1 MASNYTRGEMDI
13 TEQRSMYVGVIRAGV
28 SCTLVTAYSLVFL
41 TLAFATG
48 MGWFTSLGFALATG
62 AIGGVAM
69 KQGPWYWLTTAV
81 LTVITAIVGL
91 AIAVFTG

>member
-13 TEQRSMYVGVIRAGV
+13 TEQRGMYVGVIKAGV

-41 TLAFATG
+41 SFAFAAGT
-48 MGWFTSLGFALATG
+48 GWFTSLGIALAV
-62 AIGGVAM
+62 ALIGGFVM